1 MEYTTSR
8 IVLSSTTEALENLIT
23 ELVTD
28 EEISYEEA
36 IKRIHEA
43 LAKLS

>member
-8 IVLSSTTEALENLIT
+8 IVLSGTIDALENLIT

-36 IKRIHEA
+36 IKRIYEA
-43 LAKLS
+43 LEKLS